1 MVHSGIAYIEQPKY
15 QKKDS
20 IMDNNLQ
27 KYIAFVKTV
36 ETGSFTRAAETLSY
50 SQSSVSKM
58 IADLE
63 KEWNVTLLERDRNGV
78 HLTGSGEQILP
89 YARQLISDYQKLEEH
104 VHLLNGIQ
112 TGVIRIGT
120 FASPAINWLPN
131 IVAEFQKDFP
141 MVECEMLLGDYGEVE
156 NWIRDGRV
164 DCGFLSLPSQGNGQ
178 NPSFSSSATDNDL
191 SEYDL
196 SEDGL
201 PQDNLTPISAN
212 ASCSLELTFHLY
224 KTLGLYAASLKM
236 DEYMVILPVG
246 HPLSQKQVIDPH
258 DLDDQPFLLLEHG
271 GKTEVTEILERSH
284 IHPNIRFTTW
294 EDYAIMAMA
303 EKGLGIGI
311 LPQMILKRVPYQL
324 EIRPLAVP
332 YYRNIGIAV
341 KDPKKPSPAVK
352 KFFEYLKYR
361 E

>member
-1 MVHSGIAYIEQPKY
+1 
-15 QKKDS
+15 
-20 IMDNNLQ
+20 MDNNLQ
-27 KYIAFVKTV
+27 KYLAFIKTV
-36 ETGSFTRAAETLSY
+36 DSGSFTRAAEALNY

-63 KEWNVTLLERDRNGV
+63 KEWNITLLERDRNGV
-78 HLTGSGEQILP
+78 HLTGAGEQILP
-89 YARQLISDYQKLEEH
+89 YARQLVGDYRKLEEH
-104 VHLLNGIQ
+104 VSLLNGIQ

-120 FASPAINWLPN
+120 FASTAINWLPN

-141 MVECEMLLGDYGEVE
+141 MVECEMLLGDYDEVE

-164 DCGFLSLPSQGNGQ
+164 DCGFLSLPSQENGQ
-178 NPSFSSSATDNDL
+178 NFRQDLPASSSAIFQYLGENSLNSHTKDDL
-191 SEYDL
+191 S
-196 SEDGL
+196 SF
-201 PQDNLTPISAN
+201 
-212 ASCSLELTFHLY
+212 SLIFHLY
-224 KTLGLYAASLKM
+224 RTLGLYAASLKM
-236 DEYMVILPVG
+236 DEYMVVLPAG
-246 HPLSQKQVIDPH
+246 HPLSEKPVIGPH
-258 DLDDQPFLLLEHG
+258 DLDEQPFLLLEHG
-271 GKTEVTEILERSH
+271 GKTEVTEILERNH
-284 IHPNIRFTTW
+284 IRPNIRFTTW

-311 LPQMILKRVPYQL
+311 LPGMILKRIPYKL

-341 KDPKKPSPAVK
+341 KDPKKLSPAIK

>member
-1 MVHSGIAYIEQPKY
+1 MICIKNWNVKY
-15 QKKDS
+15 HKKDN

-27 KYIAFVKTV
+27 KYLAFIKTV
-36 ETGSFTRAAETLSY
+36 DSGSFTRAAESLNY

-78 HLTGSGEQILP
+78 HLTSAGEQILP
-89 YARQLISDYQKLEEH
+89 YARQLVGDYRKLEEH
-104 VHLLNGIQ
+104 VSLLNGVQ

-120 FASPAINWLPN
+120 FASTAINWLPN

-156 NWIRDGRV
+156 GWIRDGRV
-164 DCGFLSLPSQGNGQ
+164 DCGFLSLPSPENLQNSRQ
-178 NPSFSSSATDNDL
+178 NPSVSSSAASQLL
-191 SEYDL
+191 SE
-196 SEDGL
+196 S
-201 PQDNLTPISAN
+201 N
-212 ASCSLELTFHLY
+212 LTFHLC
-224 KTLGLYAASLKM
+224 KAFNLYVASLKM
-236 DEYMVILPVG
+236 DEYMVVLPAG
-246 HPLSQKQVIDPH
+246 HPLAEKQVIDPH
-258 DLDDQPFLLLEHG
+258 DLNDQPFLLLEHG

-284 IHPNIRFTTW
+284 IRPNIRFTTW

-311 LPQMILKRVPYQL
+311 LPGMILKRIPYKL

-341 KDPKKPSPAVK
+341 KDPKKLSPAVK

>member
-1 MVHSGIAYIEQPKY
+1 MIYIKNRNAKY
-15 QKKDS
+15 HKKDN

-27 KYIAFVKTV
+27 KYLAFIKTV
-36 ETGSFTRAAETLSY
+36 DSGSFTRAAEALNY

-78 HLTGSGEQILP
+78 HLTGAGEQILP
-89 YARQLISDYQKLEEH
+89 YARQLVGDYRKLEEH
-104 VHLLNGIQ
+104 VNLLNGIQ

-120 FASPAINWLPN
+120 FASTAINWLPN

-141 MVECEMLLGDYGEVE
+141 MVECEMLLGDYGEME
-156 NWIRDGRV
+156 RWIRDGRV

-178 NPSFSSSATDNDL
+178 NPSFSSYATDNDL
-191 SEYDL
+191 SEYEL
-196 SEDGL
+196 TEDGL
-201 PQDNLTPISAN
+201 PQDNPTPISTN
-212 ASCSLELTFHLY
+212 ASCSLELTFRLY
-224 KTLGLYAASLKM
+224 KTMGLYAASLKM

-246 HPLSQKQVIDPH
+246 HPLSEKQVIDPH

-271 GKTEVTEILERSH
+271 GKTEVSEILERSH

-311 LPQMILKRVPYQL
+311 LPGMILKRIPYNL
-324 EIRPLAVP
+324 EIRPLAMP
-332 YYRNIGIAV
+332 YYRIIGIAV
-341 KDPKKPSPAVK
+341 KDPKRLSPAVK

>member
-1 MVHSGIAYIEQPKY
+1 
-15 QKKDS
+15 
-20 IMDNNLQ
+20 MDNNLQ
-27 KYIAFVKTV
+27 KYLAFIKTV
-36 ETGSFTRAAETLSY
+36 DSGSFTRAAESLNY

-78 HLTGSGEQILP
+78 HLTSAGEQILP
-89 YARQLISDYQKLEEH
+89 YARQLVGDYRKLEEH
-104 VHLLNGIQ
+104 VSLLNGIQ
-112 TGVIRIGT
+112 IGVIRIGT
-120 FASPAINWLPN
+120 FASAAINWLPN

-141 MVECEMLLGDYGEVE
+141 MVKCEMLLGDYREVE
-156 NWIRDGRV
+156 TWIRDGRV
-164 DCGFLSLPSQGNGQ
+164 DCGFLSLPSMGNLQNSKQ
-178 NPSFSSSATDNDL
+178 NPPDSSSTVSQLL
-191 SEYDL
+191 SE
-196 SEDGL
+196 S
-201 PQDNLTPISAN
+201 NLTEDSSTENSRKKNRLGESILSNPQKNS
-212 ASCSLELTFHLY
+212 SCSLNLTFHLH

-236 DEYMVILPVG
+236 DEYMVVLPAG
-246 HPLSQKQVIDPH
+246 HPLSEKQVIDPH

-311 LPQMILKRVPYQL
+311 LPSMILKRIPYNL
-324 EIRPLAVP
+324 DIRPLSVP

-341 KDPKKPSPAVK
+341 KDPKKLSPAVK